1 MSCISGMNW
10 NVELNVVSSLLI
22 FSQLIVAVFSHYSFP
37 VKFST
42 CITFIKFV

>member
-22 FSQLIVAVFSHYSFP
+22 FSRLIVAVFSPLQFSFL
-37 VKFST
+37 F
-42 CITFIKFV
+42 FFFFYL